1 MNIKKIEKELLKLS
15 DKAYKRNEMPVSA
28 ILVDSK
34 GKIISKAYNKKNIK
48 KNVLYHAEILCLIK
62 AFKKMRRWNLNDCT
76 LYVTLEPCNMCKEV
90 IEEARINKV
99 FYILNKGNITN
110 KYKKTAYEHMYGVD
124 EYNFDK
130 YVKNFFNSLR
140 K

>member
-28 ILVDSK
+28 ILVDSR

-62 AFKKMRRWNLNDCT
+62 AFKKMRRWNLNDCS

-110 KYKKTAYEHMYGVD
+110 KYKKTIYEQLYGVND
-124 EYNFDK
+124 ENFDK